1 MDIIIATTTATS
13 TIYRLTDEALNL
25 LNFNYQFWT
34 LVVCAAFG
42 LGMTF
47 LIIKIFE

>member
-25 LNFNYQFWT
+25 INFNYQFWT
-34 LVVCAAFG
+34 FIVCVFIGFCVIYLV
-42 LGMTF
+42 LN
-47 LIIKIFE
+47 IFN

>member
-1 MDIIIATTTATS
+1 MDFIIATTTATS

-34 LVVCAAFG
+34 FVVCVA
-42 LGMTF
+42 LGFAVIF
-47 LIIKIFE
+47 LVLNIFD

>member
-1 MDIIIATTTATS
+1 MDFIIATTTATS

-34 LVVCAAFG
+34 LFVCAAFG
-42 LGMTF
+42 FATIF
-47 LIIKIFE
+47 LVIKICE